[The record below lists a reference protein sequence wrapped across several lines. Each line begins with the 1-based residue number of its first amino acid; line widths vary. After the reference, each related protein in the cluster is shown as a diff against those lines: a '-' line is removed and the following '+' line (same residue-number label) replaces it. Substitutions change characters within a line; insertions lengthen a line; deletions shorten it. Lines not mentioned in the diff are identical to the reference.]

1 MRCAPLARSA
11 PLSTD
16 DPLVA
21 TLRSQH
27 VELRRHSL
35 DALTLA
41 ERVASGEPVTRVRRE
56 ARRLLDVVPA
66 LHAEHEAREH
76 QLVPWVA
83 GSSPEV
89 DEALDLLARQ
99 RGLVT
104 AVLDEAREHWRRLAL
119 SSAQLDAK
127 ALVHAMRRLDLTIE
141 LHVALEEARVF
152 SALPPLG
159 GAAAWDEAW
168 ADVPSA

>member
-21 TLRSQH
+21 TLLSEH
-27 VELRRHSL
+27 AELRRHSL

-76 QLVPWVA
+76 QLLPWVA
-83 GSSPEV
+83 GSSTDV
-89 DEALDLLARQ
+89 DEALEVLARQ
-99 RGLVT
+99 RSLV
-104 AVLDEAREHWRRLAL
+104 ASVVDEAREHWRRLAL
-119 SSAQLDAK
+119 GAPLADAK
-127 ALVHAMRRLDLTIE
+127 ALVRAMRRLDVTLE
-141 LHVALEEARVF
+141 LHFALEEARV
-152 SALPPLG
+152 LPALG
-159 GAAAWDEAW
+159 GADSVPW
-168 ADVPSA
+168 AEFEPVPSA